1 MALLSEGHYGGAM
14 CELSIECPHCHMT
27 VTAKQRRVVDDSSL
41 YHFACYEAWYF
52 AKFGKLP
59 RLRRA
64 SVRDRNHYQV
74 VRRSAS

>member
-1 MALLSEGHYGGAM
+1 
-14 CELSIECPHCHMT
+14 MT

-41 YHFACYEAWYF
+41 YHFACYEAWHF

-64 SVRDRNHYQV
+64 SARDRSHYQV